1 MGCCR
6 CRHSESCSPSIHLL
20 FCVVL
25 SSSLRLSFSHT
36 HPSFFYLS
44 PAFCLLVHLSLSPA
58 NESRWGFSVT
68 ADSFL
73 SARYQGPNCL
83 LLPYQR
89 RKGKK
94 KREKKSHRLVSAF
107 WGVDLRPRWTTQV
120 AGQKARG
127 VVWMHTA
134 PHKFGIR
141 ELLLPIF

>member
-6 CRHSESCSPSIHLL
+6 CRDSESCSPSIHLL

-25 SSSLRLSFSHT
+25 SSSLRLSCSHT
-36 HPSFFYLS
+36 PPSFFYYLS

-58 NESRWGFSVT
+58 NESRWGFSAT

-94 KREKKSHRLVSAF
+94 KRGRKKKSQTCQCILGGWFEAS
-107 WGVDLRPRWTTQV
+107 LNN
-120 AGQKARG
+120 AGSRTKARG

-134 PHKFGIR
+134 PLKVGIT
-141 ELLLPIF
+141 ELI